1 LSRLSIKRWLRIEL
15 GDAPAAFLWGP
26 RKVGKSTLLRQQ
38 FPDAMTWDL
47 LDSDLRTELTVRPA
61 IFRER
66 VLAARPHLVVVDEVQ
81 RVPALLDEVHRLIE
95 SSDIRFVLC
104 GSSARKLRHGAA
116 NLLGGRAVRFELH
129 PLTTAE
135 LEVPAAA
142 PQALLVLR
150 QLVQRGAV
158 PSHYLSGRVEP
169 LLRGYVLD
177 YLAQEIQAEA
187 LTRNVPAFARFL
199 DAVALSHGQLINYAN
214 VARDCGVSAKTVREY
229 FQILDD
235 TLLGHRL
242 PPWRKAR
249 QRRLIETEKYYLF
262 DAGVAR
268 ALRGNLPREPGSE
281 EFGRAFEHVLIEE
294 TRAYL
299 SYAQLDVPL
308 SYWRTSTGLEVDLVV
323 GALDLA
329 IEFKARV
336 GVDDRDAKGLRAL
349 REDQRVRRSVI
360 VSLDAAPRVLG
371 RGVEVWPWQLFCR
384 RLWAGELLANGP
396 ATE

>member
-1 LSRLSIKRWLRIEL
+1 VSRLSIKRWLRIEL

-47 LDSDLRTELTVRPA
+47 LDSDLRIELTVRPA

-308 SYWRTSTGLEVDLVV
+308 SYWRTSTGL
-323 GALDLA
+323 
-329 IEFKARV
+329 
-336 GVDDRDAKGLRAL
+336 
-349 REDQRVRRSVI
+349 
-360 VSLDAAPRVLG
+360 
-371 RGVEVWPWQLFCR
+371 
-384 RLWAGELLANGP
+384 
-396 ATE
+396 